1 MQYDLT
7 EEQRMIIDTARKIA
21 RSFGPRYWLEKE
33 EKRQF
38 PKEFIEELGKVGFL
52 GLGIPE
58 EYGGSGLGLTEGAI
72 AFQELCANGGGAA
85 PALVYLL
92 TSVFGGFSIF
102 RHGNEEQKRKYL
114 PRICSGSL
122 LVSLGLTEPN
132 AGTNT
137 LNLSTMAVKDG
148 DVYVIN
154 GNKVFISGVDVAGA
168 MVLVT
173 RTGRKEEV
181 GKKTSGLSLFLI
193 DLPNKAVHYTSI
205 PKHGTNYAHTF
216 ELGIEDLRVPGS
228 SMLGEEGKGWYHIL
242 DTLNPERIITATGA
256 VGAGRAAIYK
266 AVEYANQ
273 RKVFSTVIGAH
284 QGIQFPLASAYMKLE
299 CAWLATLRAAALY
312 DRNAPQKSVGDISN
326 LAKYAATE
334 ACIEAVYH
342 AMQALG
348 GYGYAKEY
356 HLERWWREV
365 QLFRIAPITQE
376 MTLNYTAEHILG
388 MPKSY

>member
-1 MQYDLT
+1 MQHDFT
-7 EEQRMIIDTARKIA
+7 EEQRMIIDTARRMAK
-21 RSFGPRYWLEKE
+21 SFGPEYWFEKE
-33 EKRQF
+33 EKGLF

-72 AFQELCANGGGAA
+72 AFHELCAGGGGAA

-92 TSVFGGFSIF
+92 TSVFGGYSIY

-114 PRICSGSL
+114 PKICDGSL

-137 LNLSTMAVKDG
+137 LNLATMAREEGDG
-148 DVYVIN
+148 YVIN

-173 RTGRKEEV
+173 RTGRKEET
-181 GKKTSGLSLFLI
+181 GKRTSGLSLFLI
-193 DLPNKAVHYTSI
+193 DLPNQAIHQTSI

-216 ELGIEDLRVPGS
+216 ELGIEDLRVSKS
-228 SMLGEEGKGWYHIL
+228 SLLGEEGKGWYHIL

-284 QGIQFPLASAYMKLE
+284 QGIQFPLASAYAKLE

-334 ACIEAVYH
+334 ACIEAVYQ

-356 HLERWWREV
+356 HIERWWREV

-388 MPKSY
+388 MPRSY

>member
-1 MQYDLT
+1 MQYDFT
-7 EEQRMIIDTARKIA
+7 EEQRMIIDTARRMAK
-21 RSFGPRYWLEKE
+21 SFGPEYWFEKE
-33 EKRQF
+33 EKGLF

-72 AFQELCANGGGAA
+72 AFQELCAGGGGAA

-92 TSVFGGFSIF
+92 TSVFGGYSIY

-114 PRICSGSL
+114 PKICDGSL

-137 LNLSTMAVKDG
+137 LNLATMAREEGDG
-148 DVYVIN
+148 YVIN

-173 RTGRKEEV
+173 RTGRKEET

-193 DLPNKAVHYTSI
+193 DLPNQAIHQTSI

-216 ELGIEDLRVPGS
+216 ELGIEDLRVSKS
-228 SMLGEEGKGWYHIL
+228 SLLGEEGKGWYHIL

-284 QGIQFPLASAYMKLE
+284 QGIQFPLASAYAKLE

-312 DRNAPQKSVGDISN
+312 DRNAPQKSVGDLSN

-334 ACIEAVYH
+334 ACIEAVYQ

-356 HLERWWREV
+356 HIERWWREV

-388 MPKSY
+388 MPRSY